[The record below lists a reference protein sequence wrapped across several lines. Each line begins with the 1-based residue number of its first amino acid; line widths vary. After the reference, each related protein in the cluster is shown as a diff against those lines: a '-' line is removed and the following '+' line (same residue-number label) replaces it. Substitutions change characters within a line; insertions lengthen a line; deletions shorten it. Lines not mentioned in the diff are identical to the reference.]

1 MPQSPHLN
9 RGVWEQFEAAIRDCI
24 DGGAGATLSWKFDY
38 DSTSDER
45 PSTMSY
51 AAKYIGGS
59 CDDASQDFD
68 NACTDADAR

>member
-1 MPQSPHLN
+1 MCGDMMMHDAVLGTISVSNSP
-9 RGVWEQFEAAIRDCI
+9 CI
-24 DGGAGATLSWKFDY
+24 DAGAGATLSWTFDY
-38 DSTSDER
+38 ASPSDER
-45 PSTMSY
+45 PTTMSY

>member
-1 MPQSPHLN
+1 MP
-9 RGVWEQFEAAIRDCI
+9 AD
-24 DGGAGATLSWKFDY
+24 DAGATLSWTFQY
-38 DSTSDER
+38 DSPSDER

-68 NACTDADAR
+68 NACTDADER